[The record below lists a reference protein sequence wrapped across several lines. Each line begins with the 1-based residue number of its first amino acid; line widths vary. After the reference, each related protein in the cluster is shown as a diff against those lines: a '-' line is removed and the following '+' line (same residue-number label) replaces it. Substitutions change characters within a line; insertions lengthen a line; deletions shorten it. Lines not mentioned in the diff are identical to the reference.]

1 MLLPSFQLPIEV
13 PQQFATDA
21 IVDVPG
27 STETSLMVD
36 VEEIEVF
43 DVKHFF
49 IYCITEFNSYVLDLN
64 VECYFL

>member
-1 MLLPSFQLPIEV
+1 M

-43 DVKHFF
+43 DVKHYF
-49 IYCITEFNSYVLDLN
+49 IYYITEFNSYVLDLN

>member
-1 MLLPSFQLPIEV
+1 M

-36 VEEIEVF
+36 VEKIEVF
-43 DVKHFF
+43 DVKHYF